1 MYHMCSVLFDF
12 QTLLFLNLKFM
23 SNNKSQLFS
32 EQVPITIHI
41 GRSSATSGIYLL
53 QPQNPLQLIRLENE
67 EIKIGTG
74 LLTKACLFLSLQS
87 PRTRCVHTPQGGK
100 WGMKFAIYFLCTPAL
115 GFLMGN
121 VNEFLLCQNVMLLF
135 LWVQKMQSF
144 FFARFINISW
154 VSSIGQDGCNH

>member
-1 MYHMCSVLFDF
+1 MYI
-12 QTLLFLNLKFM
+12 
-23 SNNKSQLFS
+23 
-32 EQVPITIHI
+32 VPIHI
-41 GRSSATSGIYLL
+41 GIEAQPPASGIHLL

-135 LWVQKMQSF
+135 LLYVCVCKKKMQSFF
-144 FFARFINISW
+144 FFARFINISQ

>member
-1 MYHMCSVLFDF
+1 MYIV
-12 QTLLFLNLKFM
+12 
-23 SNNKSQLFS
+23 
-32 EQVPITIHI
+32 HI
-41 GRSSATSGIYLL
+41 GRSSTTSGIYLL

-100 WGMKFAIYFLCTPAL
+100 WGMKFAIYFLCTAAL

-135 LWVQKMQSF
+135 LLYVCVCAKKNAIILFFCKVHKHIMGFFNWTGWV
-144 FFARFINISW
+144 
-154 VSSIGQDGCNH
+154 